1 MTGEYKTRIGWR
13 IFIYIFSPLLIA
25 LFIFVGTLTFR
36 SEFNLIVAIILIP
49 VSVGGVILFTY
60 GVAEAIV
67 GRFIIGTNS
76 LSQKTCLWTRTLTFA
91 EIKGYKT
98 VSNYVNIVPTES
110 NKKGIQVSRYV
121 EKSDQIVNWICSKF
135 TDLDFHEVVEE
146 EKQILENDEFGVTSQ
161 AREYKLNEARR
172 VAKCINISGY
182 AAFFW
187 LVFYPRPYV
196 ISLSVGMIL
205 PAMSL
210 ISIHLYRGLIRFDE
224 KKNSAYPS
232 IVYGFLMPGIG
243 VFIRALMDYE
253 ILDYNNLW
261 FVTSLASLVLL
272 IIVLSATKEIKF
284 KKWTD
289 YLMAASLGLLM
300 YSYSFG
306 TYLISNC
313 LFDKSESQKF
323 TSRVIDKE
331 VSAGKTTTYYL
342 KLDPWGPRTTPEN
355 VSVTKGEYEA
365 TNIGDN
371 VNIYLRQGLLRTPWF
386 YIKAD

>member
-25 LFIFVGTLTFR
+25 LFIFVGTLAFR
-36 SEFNLIVAIILIP
+36 SEFNWIVAIILLP

-67 GRFIIGTNS
+67 GRFIIGTDS

-121 EKSDQIVNWICSKF
+121 EKSDQIVNWICNKF
-135 TDLDFHEVVEE
+135 TDLDFHEAIEE
-146 EKQILENDEFGVTSQ
+146 EKQILENDEFGITSQ
-161 AREYKLNEARR
+161 AREYKLKEARS
-172 VAKCINISGY
+172 VAKYVNISGY

-187 LVFYPRPYV
+187 LVFYPRPYIV
-196 ISLSVGMIL
+196 SLSVGMIL
-205 PAMSL
+205 PVIAL

-232 IVYGFLMPGIG
+232 VIYGFLMPGIG

-272 IIVLSATKEIKF
+272 IIVISATKEIKF

-342 KLDPWGPRTTPEN
+342 KIDPWGPRTTPEN
-355 VSVTKGEYEA
+355 VSVTKDEYEA

-371 VNIYLRQGLLRTPWF
+371 VNIYLRHGLLRTPWF